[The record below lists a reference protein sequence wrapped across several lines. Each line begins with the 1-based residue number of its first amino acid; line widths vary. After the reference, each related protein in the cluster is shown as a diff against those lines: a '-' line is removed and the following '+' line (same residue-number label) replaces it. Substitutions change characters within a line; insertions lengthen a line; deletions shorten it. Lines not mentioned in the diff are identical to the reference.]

1 MCQVDGYAF
10 TGPLRADHRRCA
22 PVLSLLF
29 VSLVTA
35 VPLDTGWE
43 SRWGDLEVS
52 PTGVVAPL
60 PGDGWDA
67 FTVPGWASRARRDG
81 RTTVWLRTRLP
92 VDLPSRQTLHL
103 ESVVGHFEVFVG
115 ERRVFQFPAGAGVDG
130 TGMHGTPWHFVELPD
145 DAAGQWLSLRV
156 RSQYPVSGFQGTP
169 RLGQRDALLLEM
181 VERDLPRFIL
191 GALMLLV
198 GVLGLFLIRGEA
210 RALMLGL
217 VPWAFAGG
225 TYTLFYTQLK
235 QLVVPL
241 TGALWFFFWAVSVA
255 VLAMSWLRFLS
266 AAMSTPSPWL
276 RRALRLQEWLGAGYV
291 AVALV
296 GWALLEFAP
305 STERVAVL
313 GFFGVGM
320 VVRGSMLVTSTFSL
334 VLLVRLAVGKGAVDD
349 VPRAKILL
357 GGVGVL
363 AFAMWLNVL
372 AAMGVAPQSR
382 GAWVPL
388 GLLAMTLALA
398 VLVTRA
404 WSQMRERAIASEVQL
419 RARAK
424 EKEAML
430 RDLHDGIGSVT
441 TNIRLL
447 AELGRKDAARGARAL
462 ATIAELSAEGLAEL
476 RAFTQTLDDAQVT
489 WPVLVSE
496 LRRYGGQLIEA
507 HGKTFELDAR
517 VATDAPAPNGVVTLA
532 LLRVFREALT
542 NVVKHAQANTVG
554 VVVTADAKQVVLV
567 LRDDG
572 AGGGSGGGVDTGR
585 GVKNMRARAEELG
598 GTLVVTAEPARQL
611 TVSLPL

>member
-1 MCQVDGYAF
+1 M
-10 TGPLRADHRRCA
+10 
-22 PVLSLLF
+22 LSLLF
-29 VSLVTA
+29 ASLVTA
-35 VPLDTGWE
+35 LPLDTGWE

-52 PTGVVAPL
+52 PAGVVAPL
-60 PGDGWDA
+60 PAEGWEA
-67 FTVPGWASRARRDG
+67 FTVPGWASRQHRDG
-81 RTTVWLRTRLP
+81 RSTLWLRTRLP
-92 VDLPSRQTLHL
+92 ADLPPRQTLHL
-103 ESVVGHFEVFVG
+103 ETVVGHFEVFVG
-115 ERRVFQFPAGAGVDG
+115 AQRVFQFPTGAGVEG

-145 DAAGQWLSLRV
+145 DAAGQWLTLRV

-169 RLGQRDALLLEM
+169 RLGPRDALLLEM
-181 VERDLPRFIL
+181 VERDLPRFIF

-198 GVLGLFLIRGEA
+198 GVLGLFLVRGEA

-241 TGALWFFFWAVSVA
+241 TAPLWFFLWAASVA
-255 VLAMSWLRFLS
+255 VLGMSWLRFVS
-266 AAMSTPSPWL
+266 AAMSTSSPWL
-276 RRALRLQEWLGAGYV
+276 RRALRVQERLGGGYV
-291 AVALV
+291 VVALV
-296 GWALLEFAP
+296 SWALLEFAP
-305 STERVAVL
+305 ATERVAVL
-313 GFFGVGM
+313 AFFGVGM
-320 VVRGSMLVTSTFSL
+320 VLRASMLVTSTISIVF
-334 VLLVRLAVGKGAVDD
+334 LVRLALGRGVADD
-349 VPRAKILL
+349 IPRAKILL
-357 GGVGVL
+357 GGLGVL
-363 AFAMWLNVL
+363 AFATWLNVL
-372 AAMGVAPQSR
+372 AAMGIAGQSR
-382 GAWVPL
+382 GSWVPL

-398 VLVTRA
+398 VLVQRA
-404 WSQMRERAIASEVQL
+404 WSQMRERAVASELQL
-419 RARAK
+419 LARAR
-424 EKEAML
+424 EKETML

-496 LRRYGGQLIEA
+496 LRRFGGQLIEA
-507 HGKTFELDAR
+507 HGKTFELDAQ
-517 VATDAPAPNGVVTLA
+517 VAVEAPAPNGVVTLA

-542 NVVKHAQANTVG
+542 NVVKHAQANTVA
-554 VVVTADAKQVVLV
+554 VTVTADAAQVVLV

-572 AGGGSGGGVDTGR
+572 VGGGSGGGLDTGR

-598 GTLVVTAEPARQL
+598 GSLVVTAEPLRQL